1 MNAKPEKQIQYG
13 IRLLESVLDRS
24 DKIAEHMSRPG
35 IMQVTRAD
43 VIRLAVSRGLEQ
55 IESEESVTPKKNN
68 EKRKRDAQ

>member
-43 VIRLAVSRGLEQ
+43 VIRLAVSKGLEQ
-55 IESEESVTPKKNN
+55 IESEVTPKKNN